1 MRTKPDLS
9 FWKLWNLSFGFFG
22 VQIAYALQSANV
34 SRIFATLGADPHDL
48 SYFWILPPLMGLVVQ
63 PLVGTASDKTWTRIG
78 RRLPY
83 LIVGAVVAVLVMCL
97 LPNAGSFGLAVSS
110 AILIGLIALML
121 LDTSIN
127 MAMQPFKMLVGDMV
141 NEKQKGLAY
150 SIQSFLCNAGSIVG
164 YIFPFLLTWIGF
176 KNTAAAGVIPQTV
189 VFSFYFGA
197 AILLGC
203 VIYTLCKVK
212 EWPPALYQEYNGG
225 GETAADGTKEK
236 TNLVKLLVKAP
247 STFWTVGLVQFFC
260 WFAFLFMWT
269 YTNGTI
275 AKNAFDCPETTTIHG
290 IAQTDANGKVVNEI
304 SAKYILVNGK
314 DVVVDHGKATVAGI
328 ETADGKF
335 IPASSVAI
343 LRDDMENLPLKS
355 GGLDLSIPV
364 KGIALPT
371 PVVVNDLLYSVN
383 GVSAYAF
390 NTTVPT
396 DGCPLLVNGT
406 DTVLTPDFKLVDYLS
421 RMEGPTVLTT
431 ADICTLDPKT
441 GELVIDGA
449 SEVTLEDPS
458 RASFRTSV
466 VLNTESPEYN
476 DAGNWVGILF
486 AVQAI
491 GSVLWAVVLPM
502 FRSRKFSYSL
512 SLLLGA
518 AGFVTAGLF
527 HDQYMLFISFFLIGC
542 AWAAMLAWPFTIL
555 TNSLRGGNIGAY
567 LGLFNCSICVPQ
579 IVGALLG
586 GWILSFFGGAD
597 TLAPQHVMMII
608 AGISLCLGAIAVVFI
623 KEHQPETNKA

>member
-431 ADICTLDPKT
+431 ADICTLDPTT

-567 LGLFNCSICVPQ
+567 LGLFNCSICIPQ